1 LTARGFWCI
10 IENVMLTAEE
20 LHAIDQAAQQ
30 VARAGWGLVA
40 IVIENG
46 RVTRLQ
52 QQTDLRIEKRAR
64 PVQLTT
70 NSEKS

>member
-1 LTARGFWCI
+1 M
-10 IENVMLTAEE
+10 IENVMLTADV

-30 VARAGWGLVA
+30 VATAGWGLVA

-52 QQTDLRIEKRAR
+52 QQTDLRLDRRAR
-64 PVQLTT
+64 PDRLIE
-70 NSEKS
+70 NSGVLDGLDR

>member
-1 LTARGFWCI
+1 
-10 IENVMLTAEE
+10 MLTAEI

-30 VARAGWGLVA
+30 VAATGWGLVA

-52 QQTDLRIEKRAR
+52 QQTDLRIEKRTR
-64 PVQLTT
+64 PVQQHDHSSGLDG
-70 NSEKS
+70 SD

>member
-1 LTARGFWCI
+1 
-10 IENVMLTAEE
+10 MLTAEE

-30 VARAGWGLVA
+30 VAAAGWGLVA

-52 QQTDLRIEKRAR
+52 QQTDLRIEKRTR
-64 PVQLTT
+64 PAQQHDH
-70 NSEKS
+70 SEKFVGGMGLC

>member
-1 LTARGFWCI
+1 M
-10 IENVMLTAEE
+10 IENVMLTAEV

-30 VARAGWGLVA
+30 VAQAGWGLVA

-52 QQTDLRIEKRAR
+52 QQTDLRIEKRTR
-64 PVQLTT
+64 PDQQHDH
-70 NSEKS
+70 SE

>member
-1 LTARGFWCI
+1 
-10 IENVMLTAEE
+10 MLTADV

-30 VARAGWGLVA
+30 VAATGWGLVA

-52 QQTDLRIEKRAR
+52 QQTDLRIEKRTR
-64 PVQLTT
+64 PAQQSDHSRLDGADG
-70 NSEKS
+70 

>member
-1 LTARGFWCI
+1 M
-10 IENVMLTAEE
+10 IENVMLTADV

-30 VARAGWGLVA
+30 VASVGWGLVA

-52 QQTDLRIEKRAR
+52 QQTDLRIDKRTR
-64 PVQLTT
+64 PEQQHDH
-70 NSEKS
+70 SES